1 MRGWACC
8 GLQCFGWRVE
18 VVGDEDGLW
27 GHGVQREWKKMVLK
41 DEDENGKP
49 DFEMAGVRDFRGS
62 AQGTACEAGGAR
74 Q

>member
-1 MRGWACC
+1 MDC
-8 GLQCFGWRVE
+8 GDMVRSGN
-18 VVGDEDGLW
+18 GS
-27 GHGVQREWKKMVLK
+27 KMVLK
-41 DEDENGKP
+41 DEDENGNP

>member
-1 MRGWACC
+1 MDC
-8 GLQCFGWRVE
+8 GDMVRSGN
-18 VVGDEDGLW
+18 GN
-27 GHGVQREWKKMVLK
+27 KMVLK
-41 DEDENGKP
+41 DEDENGNP